1 MTTTERSWADVDP
14 LWPPDGAADSRD
26 QPAVAGRV
34 GRAGVRHPGTRRDDR
49 ARVPG
54 LPGVPDGLPQ
64 AVPVA
69 PRGGGGPIGVGS
81 APAPYAVHDGFD
93 PAHLPDVRTAY
104 DTPLFDVAT
113 LRRDF
118 PILAEQVHG
127 RPLIW
132 LDNAATTQ
140 KPRAVI
146 DRLTWFYEHENSN
159 IHRAAHELA
168 ARATEAYEDAR
179 ATVRRFVNAPREQ
192 EIAFVRG
199 TTEGINLVAHAWGT
213 RNLREGDEIVITHL
227 EHHANIVPWQMVARR
242 TGATLRS
249 HRWTTRATCSWTG
262 SPSCSALAPGSCAV
276 TAVSNALGTV
286 TPLEQIVELA
296 HRVGARVLVDG
307 AQSVPHLPVDLQRV
321 PADFFTFSGHKIF
334 GPTGIGALYVSE
346 RVWDETPAWHGGG
359 NMIQDVTLERST
371 YKSPPDIWEAGTGN
385 IADAV
390 GLGEAL
396 KYVERIGI
404 ERIAAWEHR
413 LLEHATPRLAAVPG
427 VRLVGTARQKASV
440 LSFVMDGRDPVE
452 VGKQLDA
459 EGIAVRAGHHCAQP
473 ILRRLGLEA
482 TVRPAFA
489 FYNTLEE
496 ADALVAAVR
505 RISESSV
512 RPA

>member
-1 MTTTERSWADVDP
+1 MTPPERTWADVDP
-14 LWPPDGAADSRD
+14 LWPPTAPLT
-26 QPAVAGRV
+26 PAIS
-34 GRAGVRHPGTRRDDR
+34 
-49 ARVPG
+49 
-54 LPGVPDGLPQ
+54 PQ
-64 AVPVA
+64 ALAGLAAQAFGMPVAPVGPSLPDVGGALGGLHPAAPVA
-69 PRGGGGPIGVGS
+69 PRGGAATPGVG
-81 APAPYAVHDGFD
+81 AAQAAWRVHEGFD
-93 PAHLPDVRTAY
+93 PAHVPDLRPAY
-104 DTPLFDVAT
+104 DTSVFDVTT

-118 PILAEQVHG
+118 PILSEQVHG

-192 EIAFVRG
+192 EITFVRG
-199 TTEGINLVAHAWGT
+199 TTEGINLVAHAWGM
-213 RNLREGDEIVITHL
+213 RNLREGDEILITHL

-242 TGATLRS
+242 TGATLQVAPVDDEGNLLMDRFAELLGP
-249 HRWTTRATCSWTG
+249 RTRMV
-262 SPSCSALAPGSCAV
+262 AV

-286 TPLEQIVELA
+286 TPLEQIVDLA
-296 HRVGARVLVDG
+296 HRAGARVLVDG

-346 RVWDETPAWHGGG
+346 RVWDETPAWQGGG

-371 YKSPPDIWEAGTGN
+371 YRSPPDLWEAGTGN

-396 KYVERIGI
+396 KYVERVGI

-440 LSFVMDGRDPVE
+440 LSFVMAGRDPVD

-473 ILRRLGLEA
+473 ILRRLGLQA

-512 RPA
+512 QPA

>member
-14 LWPPDGAADSRD
+14 LWPPDGPLTPAISPQALAGLAAQAFDA
-26 QPAVAGRV
+26 PAPVD
-34 GRAGVRHPGTRRDDR
+34 TI
-49 ARVPG
+49 VPG
-54 LPGVPDGLPQ
+54 VTGVPGGLPQ

-146 DRLTWFYEHENSN
+146 ERLTWFYEHENSN

-199 TTEGINLVAHAWGT
+199 ATEGINLVAHAWGT

-242 TGATLRS
+242 TGATLQVAPVDDSGDLLMDRFAELLGP
-249 HRWTTRATCSWTG
+249 RTR
-262 SPSCSALAPGSCAV
+262 LVAV

-396 KYVERIGI
+396 KYVERVGI

-440 LSFVMDGRDPVE
+440 LSFVMAGRDPVE

-459 EGIAVRAGHHCAQP
+459 E
-473 ILRRLGLEA
+473 
-482 TVRPAFA
+482 
-489 FYNTLEE
+489 
-496 ADALVAAVR
+496 
-505 RISESSV
+505 
-512 RPA
+512 

>member
-14 LWPPDGAADSRD
+14 LWPPDGPLTPAISPQALAGLAA
-26 QPAVAGRV
+26 QAFGTPAPV
-34 GRAGVRHPGTRRDDR
+34 GTI
-49 ARVPG
+49 VPG
-54 LPGVPDGLPQ
+54 VTGVPDGLPQ

-242 TGATLRS
+242 TGATLQGRPSGRRGRPAHGPVRRAARPS
-249 HRWTTRATCSWTG
+249 HPARCRDRGLQRPRHGHAPRADRRAC
-262 SPSCSALAPGSCAV
+262 PPGRRAR
-276 TAVSNALGTV
+276 ARRRG
-286 TPLEQIVELA
+286 P
-296 HRVGARVLVDG
+296 VGAAPAGGSAAG
-307 AQSVPHLPVDLQRV
+307 AGGLLHLLRAQD
-321 PADFFTFSGHKIF
+321 F

-396 KYVERIGI
+396 KYVERVGI

-440 LSFVMDGRDPVE
+440 LSFVMAGRDPVE